1 MGDRSHGALCPGPAP
16 VPKLTNSH
24 MMGPPSPHT
33 HSLRGPKATTRC
45 PRRASRVNSGPFSP
59 APSSPR
65 WWPFLGCVTRCHHKS
80 FWGSVLAAG
89 DLPGQS
95 VFASCGH
102 FTHAVHGPFSKYSH
116 TGTHLVHEQRDL
128 GRSSHKMLFFILVT
142 DFPWKC
148 VPRVS
153 SRGQPHALPPRDQVT
168 PRSCRLGPPSLG
180 SALQG
185 TLTCAFPWADIQVPA
200 PVHGLSLCPL

>member
-1 MGDRSHGALCPGPAP
+1 MSW
-16 VPKLTNSH
+16 
-24 MMGPPSPHT
+24 PSPRSQAYKLSHDGAALSTHT
-33 HSLRGPKATTRC
+33 QPAGTKGHHPLPPEGQPGKQWSFLSGSRRHRGG
-45 PRRASRVNSGPFSP
+45 GP
-59 APSSPR
+59 
-65 WWPFLGCVTRCHHKS
+65 PFLGCVTRCHHKS

-102 FTHAVHGPFSKYSH
+102 FTHAVLGPFSKYSH

-148 VPRVS
+148 VP
-153 SRGQPHALPPRDQVT
+153 
-168 PRSCRLGPPSLG
+168 
-180 SALQG
+180 
-185 TLTCAFPWADIQVPA
+185 
-200 PVHGLSLCPL
+200 